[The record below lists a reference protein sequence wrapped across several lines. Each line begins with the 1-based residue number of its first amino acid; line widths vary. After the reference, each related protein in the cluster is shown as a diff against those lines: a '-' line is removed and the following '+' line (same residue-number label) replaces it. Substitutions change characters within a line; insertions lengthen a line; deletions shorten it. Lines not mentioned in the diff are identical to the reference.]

1 MPLTPKA
8 SLAAAAAILLVAFP
22 LAAQE
27 RATGSV
33 TMEQPAP
40 QPRGFTVEQ
49 GGRPLTGTVPPGGAV
64 DISGANVVVVEET
77 PRATKL
83 TVNNDVLFDFDK
95 SELRSEATEAL
106 ERVAQIIRQR
116 QPREVRIVG
125 HTDSIG
131 SDEYNR
137 QLSERRAASV
147 EKWLSAHAGAGLPP
161 VRIVGRGEEEPV
173 APNTTS
179 DGKDNPEGRQKN
191 RRVEVLLER

>member
-1 MPLTPKA
+1 MPFTPKA

-95 SELRSEATEAL
+95 SELRSEATDAL

-161 VRIVGRGEEEPV
+161 VRITGRGEEEPV

>member
-1 MPLTPKA
+1 MPFTPKA